1 MARPPLQC
9 EVVELHVHLRLRRG
23 EDDDLIRFF
32 EQAGTRQRG
41 LALKIAL
48 RAGGLSEQALD
59 DGPTEAEL
67 TTALS
72 GFVFD

>member
-32 EQAGTRQRG
+32 EQAGARQRSA
-41 LALKIAL
+41 ALKLAL
-48 RAGGLSEQALD
+48 RAGGLSDQLSA
-59 DGPTEAEL
+59 DGPSEAEL
-67 TTALS
+67 TDAMS
-72 GFVFD
+72 GFVL

>member
-32 EQAGTRQRG
+32 EQAGARQRS

-48 RAGGLSEQALD
+48 ACRWLERTGARRRSNRSRTHYG
-59 DGPTEAEL
+59 AERL
-67 TTALS
+67 C
-72 GFVFD
+72 V

>member
-32 EQAGTRQRG
+32 EQAGPRQRSI
-41 LALKIAL
+41 ALKLAL
-48 RAGGLSEQALD
+48 RAGGLSDQLSD
-59 DGPTEAEL
+59 DGPSEAEL
-67 TTALS
+67 TDAMS
-72 GFVFD
+72 GFVL